1 MTLANTTYVTTLKRL
16 DYGRLVEEAILM
28 LRSNPA
34 QVLESSK
41 IMMTIVS
48 VKVNNLDFTSASVG
62 SQLGEVVTHAKA
74 SDIPEE
80 GLTLTTSGEMDIRKY
95 DVRFGKKFTHPG
107 GKFDLFVP
115 TQSGLLYVIQ
125 SMEEDRPFIQWAVHE
140 HSAKKQRIIRE
151 AEYALFKIGKDAPV
165 SNLAALIKG
174 SDVLMMG
181 DAQIGTTGYFKKE
194 ELLH

>member
-95 DVRFGKKFTHPG
+95 DVRFGKKFTHP
-107 GKFDLFVP
+107 
-115 TQSGLLYVIQ
+115 
-125 SMEEDRPFIQWAVHE
+125 
-140 HSAKKQRIIRE
+140 
-151 AEYALFKIGKDAPV
+151 
-165 SNLAALIKG
+165 
-174 SDVLMMG
+174 
-181 DAQIGTTGYFKKE
+181 
-194 ELLH
+194 